1 MTKKLFGGTETKIV
15 QYLDQTFHPEDSLL
29 KEVREKAEQNGLPP
43 IQVGKMDGL
52 HLEVLTR
59 AFQAK
64 KAVEIGTLGGYSG
77 ICIARG
83 MGPHG
88 KLFTFE
94 LEEKHAAIARENF
107 LKAGIQDQVQTF
119 VGPALDNLNQIT
131 HQGPF
136 DLVFID
142 ADKAGYPQYLNW
154 AYDHLRIGG
163 VVLADNTFA
172 WGMIAD
178 DRFDNREDEIAVKA
192 LRQFNE
198 VVAKSGKFRSTLLPT
213 GEGLTFAVKIR

>member
-15 QYLDQTFHPEDSLL
+15 QYLDQTFHPEDSIL
-29 KEVREKAEQNGLPP
+29 KAVRERAEQNGLPP

-59 AFQAK
+59 ALHAQ

-83 MGPHG
+83 MGRSG
-88 KLFTFE
+88 KLYTFE
-94 LEEKHAAIARENF
+94 LEEKHAAVARESF
-107 LKAGIQDQVQTF
+107 QKAGVLDQVQIF
-119 VGPALDNLNQIT
+119 VGPALNNLNQISK
-131 HQGPF
+131 QGPF

-142 ADKAGYPQYLNW
+142 ADKSNYPQYLNW
-154 AYDHLRIGG
+154 AYEHLRVGG
-163 VVLADNTFA
+163 AILADNTFA

-178 DRFDNREDEIAVKA
+178 DCFDNQEDEIAVKA
-192 LRQFNE
+192 LQQFNE
-198 VVAKSGKFRSTLLPT
+198 TVAKGGKFRSTLLPT
-213 GEGLTFAVKIR
+213 GEGLTFAVKIA